1 MAALLVVGLGNPGAE
16 YAATRHNLG
25 FLVLD
30 ELCARAGSPPFRKK
44 FHGELA
50 EGRVGGEPA
59 TLLKPLTYMNES
71 GRSVQAALAF
81 YKLPLSSL
89 LVIHDELDLPFAEVR
104 LKSGGGDAGNRGI
117 RSITAQL
124 GSPDYVRIRVGIG
137 HPPPGFR
144 GGGADFVLQGFAPA
158 ERAELAAL
166 VARAADAAELI
177 ATRGLAA
184 AMNIT
189 HRQKPPG

>member
-1 MAALLVVGLGNPGAE
+1 MSWLVVGLGNPGPE

-25 FLVLD
+25 FLVAD
-30 ELCARAGSPPFRKK
+30 ELAQRSGSPPWKKK

-50 EGRVGGEPA
+50 EGRVGGEA
-59 TLLKPLTYMNES
+59 AHILKPLTYMNES
-71 GRSVQAALAF
+71 GRSVVAALSF
-81 YKLPLSSL
+81 YKLPLESL
-89 LVIHDELDLPFAEVR
+89 VVIHDELDLPFAEVR

-124 GSPDYVRIRVGIG
+124 GRPDFTRIRVGIG
-137 HPPPGFR
+137 KPPAGFR
-144 GGGADFVLQGFAPA
+144 GSGADFVLQGFAPA

-177 ATRGLAA
+177 AKSGLAA

>member
-1 MAALLVVGLGNPGAE
+1 MSLLVVGLGNPGAE
-16 YAATRHNLG
+16 YASTRHNLG
-25 FLVLD
+25 FMVVDELVL
-30 ELCARAGSPPFRKK
+30 RSGSPPWRKK

-50 EGRVGGEPA
+50 EGRVGSEPA
-59 TLLKPLTYMNES
+59 HFLKPLTYMNES
-71 GRSVQAALAF
+71 GRSVASALSF
-81 YKLPLSSL
+81 YKLPLESL

-117 RSITAQL
+117 RSVTAQL
-124 GSPDYVRIRVGIG
+124 GRPDFTRIRVGIG
-137 HPPPGFR
+137 KPPPGFR

-158 ERAELAAL
+158 ERAELATL

-177 ATRGLAA
+177 AKSGLAA

-189 HRQKPPG
+189 HRQKPSG

>member
-1 MAALLVVGLGNPGAE
+1 MSLLVVGLGNPGAE
-16 YAATRHNLG
+16 YAQTRHNLG
-25 FLVLD
+25 FMVVDELVL
-30 ELCARAGSPPFRKK
+30 RAGSPPWKKK

-50 EGRVGGEPA
+50 EGRLAGEPA
-59 TLLKPLTYMNES
+59 HFLKPLTYMNES
-71 GRSVQAALAF
+71 GRSVVAALSF
-81 YKLPLSSL
+81 YKVPLESL

-117 RSITAQL
+117 RSLTAQL
-124 GSPDYVRIRVGIG
+124 GKPDFTRIRVGIG
-137 HPPPGFR
+137 KPPPGFR

-177 ATRGLAA
+177 VKSGLSA

-189 HRQKPPG
+189 HRQKPSG